1 MGQLDC
7 RLEIF
12 CRSFEL
18 DQGRHGRENLQ
29 RAYDD
34 DIRIRY
40 EDEKNPLEGVAVVA
54 SESGHWM
61 SADIRPRGP

>member
-18 DQGRHGRENLQ
+18 DQGRRGREE
-29 RAYDD
+29 
-34 DIRIRY
+34 Y
-40 EDEKNPLEGVAVVA
+40 EY
-54 SESGHWM
+54 SSFF
-61 SADIRPRGP
+61 